1 MLFRSA
7 DSSVSTT
14 VFVPLSH
21 HCTLLIIAPTMTLQ
35 DSRTQNPASHHHQLP
50 GPTLTKPSM
59 GHVSNKKIPRRSSKP
74 IINWLQRKLA
84 GSVRAR
90 RLEESDETTNEFG
103 KAPPPVDKPR
113 ARISSAPSPSPTAG
127 HNGTVRNTISLADE
141 DDMPRASAM
150 NHADD
155 RSSYHY
161 SDNASFGS
169 GQEADDD
176 ASMRPLPP
184 SSPPSPSPS
193 RSSSSYMSDPRTFRS
208 LAASTKPTT
217 LLSIDLHH
225 GGGGMAHIAQAP
237 APTPVHLARLQTH
250 GRTGSTQTNPGVHSS
265 GASITFSTLPPTD
278 VTLSRPSSLLAPSA
292 AVQAPL
298 HTAHHPRNNPRPS
311 SPPTDNA
318 SVLTLASSAFGIPG
332 APTRVESSLRSAP
345 LSAGGP
351 ADSLSHF
358 GAASVID
365 GDAASQYVMGFD
377 ERLDERDMDASVRAL
392 RPRSS
397 RRGSWESE
405 MSRWSARGPLGTPS
419 VARDP
424 SFWTKT
430 EELGADVGDTES
442 VTSASATHQD
452 GVSVVGGKDEHAA
465 QATTPLLGHVSLATQ
480 EKPVGEI
487 GKEQAQAGLSSDS
500 SSATTPPANQQ
511 QEEPILF
518 TPAEKARQSYATETG
533 VEEFPAVVNS
543 GESRSEHLPGTVSG
557 AASRSDMG
565 PAPSAMSAAPIP
577 TQAN

>member
-1 MLFRSA
+1 MA
-7 DSSVSTT
+7 
-14 VFVPLSH
+14 
-21 HCTLLIIAPTMTLQ
+21 
-35 DSRTQNPASHHHQLP
+35 
-50 GPTLTKPSM
+50 KPPPM
-59 GHVSNKKIPRRSSKP
+59 GHASNQKLPRRSSKP
-74 IINWLQRKLA
+74 IINWLQRKLV

-90 RLEESDETTNEFG
+90 RLDASDSSDLAVSELG
-103 KAPPPVDKPR
+103 AIPPTPDKPR
-113 ARISSAPSPSPTAG
+113 ARISSAPSPSPTAAG

-141 DDMPRASAM
+141 DDMPRASPL

-155 RSSYHY
+155 ASSYHY
-161 SDNASFGS
+161 SDNASFRS

-217 LLSIDLHH
+217 LLSIDMHG

-250 GRTGSTQTNPGVHSS
+250 GRNVSTQTNPGVHSS
-265 GASITFSTLPPTD
+265 GASITFSTLPPD
-278 VTLSRPSSLLAPSA
+278 VIESRPSSLLAPSA

-298 HTAHHPRNNPRPS
+298 HTSHHPRNNPRPS
-311 SPPTDNA
+311 SPPMDNA

-345 LSAGGP
+345 LSARGP
-351 ADSLSHF
+351 ADSLSYF
-358 GAASVID
+358 GAASLID
-365 GDAASQYVMGFD
+365 GDTASQYVAGFD

-424 SFWTKT
+424 SLWTKT
-430 EELGADVGDTES
+430 EELGADVDDAES
-442 VTSASATHQD
+442 VKSASATHQD
-452 GVSVVGGKDEHAA
+452 GVSVAGGKEEVTA
-465 QATTPLLGHVSLATQ
+465 QATTPLLGHLSLTTE
-480 EKPVGEI
+480 EKAVGEI
-487 GKEQAQAGLSSDS
+487 GKEQAQGASAHSSDS
-500 SSATTPPANQQ
+500 SSAVTPPAVQQ
-511 QEEPILF
+511 QEEPTLF
-518 TPAEKARQSYATETG
+518 IPAEKARQSFATETG
-533 VEEFPAVVNS
+533 VEESSVVAKS
-543 GESRSEHLPGTVSG
+543 GESRSEHHPDTTSG
-557 AASRSDMG
+557 AAPRPDMG
-565 PAPSAMSAAPIP
+565 SVPSALSAAPSP
-577 TQAN
+577 AQES